1 MLIFSRRFSS
11 EKCPTIRVASVFF
24 YVRPQNSSFMFR
36 FLEQTL
42 IGLRGVRVLA
52 LARNFFEHLRKRT
65 RLKALL
71 FQFFRHCNFFR
82 FFFAFKGSPFKFF
95 DILQQTELLKS
106 PSVYI
111 LKYFRPIRLFQIKTL
126 IFLFFS
132 NNFFVTKGPLQLFAT
147 NWIFKKFRRSPFC
160 HFKTPNK
167 CVRPQP
173 NPRFSQVCLARLKL
187 VEAPFLTT
195 LQVPNLSANLL

>member
-1 MLIFSRRFSS
+1 MKSARQLQWLVFYFLRQTTELIVYVPLFRTDFNRFTGSSSPCFSQKLFRAFAKADETEGSPFSIFSTLQLFS
-11 EKCPTIRVASVFF
+11 I
-24 YVRPQNSSFMFR
+24 
-36 FLEQTL
+36 
-42 IGLRGVRVLA
+42 
-52 LARNFFEHLRKRT
+52 
-65 RLKALL
+65 
-71 FQFFRHCNFFR
+71 
-82 FFFAFKGSPFKFF
+82 FFAFKGSPFKFF